1 MYWCIRV
8 LLHFSLHAI
17 PKWTSEGKM
26 AQNPVNFVIDLRIK
40 KKLKFIS
47 VMDFRKNF
55 SKELSKKEFFYF
67 KDLKKNIESHI
78 LMI

>member
-1 MYWCIRV
+1 MYWCFRV

-40 KKLKFIS
+40 KPQIYFCNGL
-47 VMDFRKNF
+47 
-55 SKELSKKEFFYF
+55 SKEFQ
-67 KDLKKNIESHI
+67 
-78 LMI
+78 